1 LKVLEIPEYLKIRLP
16 LVLKKIS
23 ADGLSGSHDKG
34 TRTKALIALG
44 LVSFLWGTTWIAS
57 REGVKHMPAL
67 QLAAIRQFIGGMA
80 YVVFFMAKG
89 RAIPRGKEWITI
101 LILTFLNF
109 ILSNTLSTWGL
120 KYISAGLGSII
131 GATFPLWLVLI
142 ILFKSRSSLPKLA
155 ILGFILG
162 FAGICVIFYEH
173 LEDFFQSGFRFGI
186 FLSVSA
192 SISWAFGTLYTKKKA
207 TDFNPYFSLGLQ
219 MAISGIILYVITWG
233 SGLNIPIGE
242 IPRES
247 WIAIIY
253 LVIFSSIL
261 TFIAYLYALQHLPAS
276 RVSIYAYINPVVAV
290 LIGSLFFGEKFTLI
304 MGVGGLITLL
314 GVYLVNDSFR
324 RKIPEK
330 VEEKLE
336 KDEVN
341 A

>member
-1 LKVLEIPEYLKIRLP
+1 
-16 LVLKKIS
+16 LVLKKKS
-23 ADGLSGSHDKG
+23 AGGLSGFHNKRR
-34 TRTKALIALG
+34 RTKALVALG

-67 QLAAIRQFIGGMA
+67 QLAGIRQFIGGLA
-80 YVVFFMAKG
+80 YVIFFMAKG

-142 ILFKSRSSLPKLA
+142 ILFKSRSSLPRMA

-162 FAGICVIFYEH
+162 FAGICVIFSEH
-173 LEDFFQSGFRFGI
+173 LEDFLQSGFRFGI
-186 FLSVSA
+186 ILSVSA
-192 SISWAFGTLYTKKKA
+192 SISWAFGTLYTKQKA

-219 MAISGIILYVITWG
+219 MVISGIIMYVVSWSSGIT
-233 SGLNIPIGE
+233 IPIGD
-242 IPRES
+242 IPRAS

-261 TFIAYLYALQHLPAS
+261 TFVAYLYALQHLPAS

-290 LIGSLFFGEKFTLI
+290 LIGSLFFGEKFSVI
-304 MGVGGLITLL
+304 MGAGGLVTLF
-314 GVYLVNDSFR
+314 GVYLVNEAFR

-336 KDEVN
+336 KDEATV
-341 A
+341 

>member
-1 LKVLEIPEYLKIRLP
+1 MA
-16 LVLKKIS
+16 LVLKKINV
-23 ADGLSGSHDKG
+23 DGIPELEKKA

-67 QLAAIRQFIGGMA
+67 QLASIRQFIGGLA
-80 YVVFFMAKG
+80 YVIFFISKG
-89 RAIPRGKEWITI
+89 RAIPRGKEWGTI

-142 ILFKSRSSLPKLA
+142 ILFKSRTSLPKKALF
-155 ILGFILG
+155 GFFLG

-173 LEDFFQSGFRFGI
+173 LADFFDAGFRFGI
-186 FLSVSA
+186 IVSVAA
-192 SISWAFGTLYTKKKA
+192 SISWAFGTLYTKQKA
-207 TDFNPYFSLGLQ
+207 NDFNPYFSLGLQ
-219 MAISGIILYVITWG
+219 MTISGIILYIISWS
-233 SGLNIPIGE
+233 SGVTIPISE
-242 IPRES
+242 IPSAS
-247 WIAIIY
+247 WWAIIY
-253 LVIFSSIL
+253 LVIFSSIF

-290 LIGSLFFGEKFTLI
+290 LIGSLFFGEKFTLY
-304 MGVGGLITLL
+304 MGIGGLVTLF
-314 GVYLVNDSFR
+314 GVYLVNEAFR
-324 RKIPEK
+324 AKVPEK

-336 KDEVN
+336 NQSEVSVPK
-341 A
+341 

>member
-1 LKVLEIPEYLKIRLP
+1 MALA
-16 LVLKKIS
+16 LKKIS
-23 ADGLSGSHDKG
+23 ANGITGFQKKA

-67 QLAAIRQFIGGMA
+67 QLAGIRQFIGGLA
-80 YVVFFMAKG
+80 YIIFFISKG
-89 RAIPRGKEWITI
+89 RALPRGKEWVTV

-142 ILFKSRSSLPKLA
+142 ILFKSRSSLPRKALV
-155 ILGFILG
+155 GFFLG

-173 LEDFFQSGFRFGI
+173 LADFLESGFRLGI
-186 FLSVSA
+186 ILSVAA
-192 SISWAFGTLYTKKKA
+192 SISWAFGTLYTKQKA
-207 TDFNPYFSLGLQ
+207 SDFNPYFSLGLQ
-219 MAISGIILYVITWG
+219 MVISGLVMYIISW
-233 SGLNIPIGE
+233 SAGLTIPISE

-253 LVIFSSIL
+253 LVVFSSIF

-276 RVSIYAYINPVVAV
+276 RVAIYAYINPVVAV
-290 LIGSLFFGEKFTLI
+290 LVGSLLFDEEFTFY
-304 MGVGGLITLL
+304 MGVGGLVTLL
-314 GVYLVNDSFR
+314 GVYLVNEAFR
-324 RKIPEK
+324 EKIPGK
-330 VEEKLE
+330 VEERIETEPTMKA
-336 KDEVN
+336 K
-341 A
+341 